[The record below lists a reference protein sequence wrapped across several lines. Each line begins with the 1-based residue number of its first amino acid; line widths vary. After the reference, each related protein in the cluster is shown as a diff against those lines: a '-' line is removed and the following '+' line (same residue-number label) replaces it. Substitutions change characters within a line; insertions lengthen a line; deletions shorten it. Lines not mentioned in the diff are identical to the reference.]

1 MLSAKQE
8 TCPMRTVTIPLDK
21 PLTGHGG
28 EVFRRVVVREP
39 TFNEYLEYGDPFM
52 VAQAPQ
58 SGIPFLLE
66 DKPAIAAYVRLLVT
80 EPDDPL
86 LLDQRGRQ
94 NGQDLRRRRREDHR
108 LAAAGK
114 RVDSMGRAFDS
125 MGSQIDRASRQLDA
139 FHNKI
144 KSIDTVGKKI
154 DRALAPAAAA
164 IAAYEASH

>member
-1 MLSAKQE
+1 
-8 TCPMRTVTIPLDK
+8 MRTVTIPLDK

-86 LLDQRGRQ
+86 LLEQG
-94 NGQDLRRRRREDHR
+94 GMR
-108 LAAAGK
+108 LAQKVREAVLSFFQAGAGADGASGTSP
-114 RVDSMGRAFDS
+114 RSSSSSSAP
-125 MGSQIDRASRQLDA
+125 GSTPSG
-139 FHNKI
+139 
-144 KSIDTVGKKI
+144 T
-154 DRALAPAAAA
+154 
-164 IAAYEASH
+164 